1 MTSAREK
8 IEKLLKDSV
17 SPYRNGKEKTANKKI
32 KVKKITPMLNTIS
45 TKRNSKLV
53 ILLIFGYILLLI
65 AATFNI

>member
-17 SPYRNGKEKTANKKI
+17 SPYRNGKEKAAKKKI
-32 KVKKITPMLNTIS
+32 KVKKITPLINTIS

-53 ILLIFGYILLLI
+53 ILLIFGYILLLL
-65 AATFNI
+65 AATINI

>member
-17 SPYRNGKEKTANKKI
+17 SPYRNGKEKTANKKV
-32 KVKKITPMLNTIS
+32 KVKKITPLINTIS
-45 TKRNSKLV
+45 TKKNSKLV

-65 AATFNI
+65 ASTFNI